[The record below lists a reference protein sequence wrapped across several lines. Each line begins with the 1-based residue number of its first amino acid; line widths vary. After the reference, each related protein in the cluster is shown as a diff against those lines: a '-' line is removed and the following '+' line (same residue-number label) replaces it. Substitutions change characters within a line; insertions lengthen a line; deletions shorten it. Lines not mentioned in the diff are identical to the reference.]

1 MSFLEPVIAVLIGA
15 GITGLAAY
23 LKKNIVARNILKY
36 GPIVKKAYDIID
48 PVLEQ
53 NLQRWNGS
61 KVDKAFELAI
71 EAVSDGSLDSSEI
84 KKLAF
89 TMAKDWLP
97 QVAADKVRALEA
109 SSPELR
115 QAAIIAAQV
124 DAISS

>member
-71 EAVSDGSLDSSEI
+71 EAVSDGSLDSGEI

>member
-1 MSFLEPVIAVLIGA
+1 MSFLEPIIAVLIGA

-71 EAVSDGSLDSSEI
+71 EAVSDGSLAAGEI